1 MQCVVFVGRGYAPL
15 QKRVIL
21 AILSSTELSLRH
33 LGFWK
38 RRVERGGG
46 KDTNMRFLRVG
57 LAYVC
62 VDVRTLTLEPCEL
75 ELFVSSFN
83 RYLRFVY

>member
-1 MQCVVFVGRGYAPL
+1 MGGFRWEGIRTAAEKSYPSNPFQHRTVIASLGILEETSG
-15 QKRVIL
+15 KR
-21 AILSSTELSLRH
+21 
-33 LGFWK
+33 
-38 RRVERGGG
+38 GG